1 MRGIPLCLRCS
12 KRRKTVAP
20 PGSTAMRLACHNLLH
35 DRVRLAVTVLGISFA
50 VCLMVFQGSL
60 LYGFVAAAGKLIEST
75 DSDIWIIARGVV
87 CFDLAATVSKRY
99 SGVSK
104 GIPGVASTTR
114 VALAMAEYR
123 KPGGAHQ
130 LIALVGAD
138 PEAGAAFPVPYV
150 RGSRAVME
158 PDGVLVDASNVALL
172 DASSNPEIQINR
184 RRAHVA
190 GQVQGFSSFLGC
202 PYVFASYAD
211 AVRYMGLEADESMYI
226 LLRLLPGYSV
236 ERVKRQVQA
245 RLPDVDV
252 LTRDEFAH
260 RSQIYWISKTGA
272 GGGILA
278 AAILGFLVGLVI
290 VSQTIYATTME
301 NLEEFATLKALGAS
315 KSYVMKIVLSQ
326 ALICGVIGTAIGLA
340 ATFPLV
346 SQAQLAIPWIQT
358 PWWLPVGMIAP
369 SLAMCCLAALVSIR
383 AALNVEPARVFRA

>member
-1 MRGIPLCLRCS
+1 
-12 KRRKTVAP
+12 
-20 PGSTAMRLACHNLLH
+20 
-35 DRVRLAVTVLGISFA
+35 
-50 VCLMVFQGSL
+50 
-60 LYGFVAAAGKLIEST
+60 
-75 DSDIWIIARGVV
+75 
-87 CFDLAATVSKRY
+87 
-99 SGVSK
+99 
-104 GIPGVASTTR
+104 
-114 VALAMAEYR
+114 
-123 KPGGAHQ
+123 
-130 LIALVGAD
+130 
-138 PEAGAAFPVPYV
+138 
-150 RGSRAVME
+150 
-158 PDGVLVDASNVALL
+158 
-172 DASSNPEIQINR
+172 
-184 RRAHVA
+184 
-190 GQVQGFSSFLGC
+190 
-202 PYVFASYAD
+202 
-211 AVRYMGLEADESMYI
+211 MGLEADESMYI

-252 LTRDEFAH
+252 LTRDEFAR
-260 RSQIYWISKTGA
+260 RSQIYWITKTGA

-346 SQAQLAIPWIQT
+346 SQTQRAIPWIQT